1 MSLLSSS
8 SMESRWRGYEYF
20 KNRKVQKLER
30 LGDMRFQSIV
40 SGSRKEPYTVVIDL
54 EHVRRSS
61 CTCPHA
67 AGRRVICKHM
77 VATFFAAFP
86 EEAEKYYADVLK
98 AEEEWENYQEE
109 LADKL
114 VRYVRSLKKKEAQ
127 DKLLEVLEYG
137 PEWQWDR
144 FVRDYVE
151 QCEVPLSSRQNR
163 EKVNRKYSKGVFLFY
178 LSLD

>member
-8 SMESRWRGYEYF
+8 SMASRWRGYTYF
-20 KNRKVQKLER
+20 KNNKVQKLEQ
-30 LGDMRFQSIV
+30 LGDMRFQADV
-40 SGSRKEPYTVVIDL
+40 SGSGTTPYAVVIDL
-54 EHVRRSS
+54 EHVRQSS

-67 AGRRVICKHM
+67 AGRQVICKHM

-86 EEAEKYYADVLK
+86 DEAEKFYADVLK
-98 AEEEWENYQEE
+98 AEEEWENEQEA

-114 VRYVRSLKKKEAQ
+114 VKYVRSLKKKEAQ
-127 DKLLEVLEYG
+127 DMLLEVLECG

-151 QCEVPLSSRQNR
+151 
-163 EKVNRKYSKGVFLFY
+163 
-178 LSLD
+178 

>member
-8 SMESRWRGYEYF
+8 STESLWRGYEYF
-20 KNRKVQKLER
+20 KNKKVRKLEQ

-40 SGSRKEPYTVVIDL
+40 SGNGKTPYTVVIDL
-54 EHVRRSS
+54 EHVRQSS

-98 AEEEWENYQEE
+98 AEEEWEKYQEK

-114 VRYVRSLKKKEAQ
+114 VKYVRSLKKKETQ
-127 DKLLEVLEYG
+127 DKLLEVLCDG
-137 PEWQWDR
+137 PEWLWDR
-144 FVRDYVE
+144 FIREYVE
-151 QCEVPLSSRQNR
+151 
-163 EKVNRKYSKGVFLFY
+163 
-178 LSLD
+178 

>member
-1 MSLLSSS
+1 MSILSSS

-20 KNRKVQKLER
+20 KGKKVLKLQR
-30 LGDMRFQSIV
+30 LGDTRFQASV
-40 SGSRKEPYTVVIDL
+40 SGREKEPYTVLIDL
-54 EHVRRSS
+54 EHLRQSS

-77 VATFFAAFP
+77 VAAFFAAFP
-86 EEAEKYYADVLK
+86 EEAEKYYAEVQK

-109 LADKL
+109 LRKKY

-127 DKLLEVLEYG
+127 DRLLEVLEWG
-137 PEWQWDR
+137 PEWLWDR

-151 QCEVPLSSRQNR
+151 
-163 EKVNRKYSKGVFLFY
+163 
-178 LSLD
+178 

>member
-20 KNRKVQKLER
+20 KDKKVRKLEQ
-30 LGDMRFQSIV
+30 LGDTRFQSVV
-40 SGSRKEPYTVVIDL
+40 SGSEKTPYTVVIDL
-54 EHVRRSS
+54 EHIRQSS

-77 VATFFAAFP
+77 VATFFAVFP
-86 EEAEKYYADVLK
+86 EEAEKYYANVLK

-114 VRYVRSLKKKEAQ
+114 IKYVRSLKKKEAQ
-127 DKLLEVLEYG
+127 DKLLEVLQYG

-151 QCEVPLSSRQNR
+151 Q
-163 EKVNRKYSKGVFLFY
+163 
-178 LSLD
+178 